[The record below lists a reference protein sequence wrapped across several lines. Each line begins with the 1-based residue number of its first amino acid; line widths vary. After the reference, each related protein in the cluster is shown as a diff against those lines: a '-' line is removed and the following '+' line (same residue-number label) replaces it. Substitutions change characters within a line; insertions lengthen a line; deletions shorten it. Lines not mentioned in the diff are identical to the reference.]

1 MGYQN
6 SSLKPIT
13 SLHQVLYSNTGPGLG
28 QMPPHPRDNY
38 PRRTE
43 VGLQTEHLSAVSQ
56 VAPHAA
62 PAGHQPGYL
71 AAQQGYGSGAQQNY
85 ATDKYFLERNL
96 EKLVAEQGVGG
107 VIGELTN
114 QMSPQQLEVLVRA
127 MKEKLASPDSRGSR
141 QPIDLATIGEISL
154 DKFLSQL
161 SLHQMNN
168 LADNNNLQ
176 PQQIQQQQQ
185 QVQQPPTLPMKQSKK
200 QRSASGSGAL
210 VSSMPDLSD
219 CHKSDTSSDDVQRG
233 AQARSPRHKPRK
245 SNLSGKQK
253 SKTDLSQAEG
263 GTGSVN
269 KVRFDP
275 AQVPERSPHSGR
287 HERESSERHR
297 RHRSSRHH
305 RHRDRHHRERSSSR
319 SRGQVPEVSRTGSLP
334 RSHSYSGRTGLAE
347 IYSNG
352 RVMEDDER
360 SECSTC
366 SSSSSDSDDPY
377 AYQLPPRRA
386 YGGVRIS
393 YVPNDRFALS
403 HRDHRHLSGR
413 RSLRT
418 FTPGPELSAAPPG
431 PGAQVRGHHLTH
443 PPPELHLGQ
452 AGGRRDTMS
461 QDRDKDKC
469 IIS

>member
-1 MGYQN
+1 
-6 SSLKPIT
+6 
-13 SLHQVLYSNTGPGLG
+13 
-28 QMPPHPRDNY
+28 
-38 PRRTE
+38 
-43 VGLQTEHLSAVSQ
+43 
-56 VAPHAA
+56 
-62 PAGHQPGYL
+62 
-71 AAQQGYGSGAQQNY
+71 
-85 ATDKYFLERNL
+85 
-96 EKLVAEQGVGG
+96 
-107 VIGELTN
+107 
-114 QMSPQQLEVLVRA
+114 
-127 MKEKLASPDSRGSR
+127 
-141 QPIDLATIGEISL
+141 
-154 DKFLSQL
+154 
-161 SLHQMNN
+161 
-168 LADNNNLQ
+168 
-176 PQQIQQQQQ
+176 
-185 QVQQPPTLPMKQSKK
+185 MKQSKK

-233 AQARSPRHKPRK
+233 QAQARSPRHKPRK
-245 SNLSGKQK
+245 SNLSGKQR
-253 SKTDLSQAEG
+253 SRTDLNQTERSEDR
-263 GTGSVN
+263 GTGTVN

-275 AQVPERSPHSGR
+275 AQVPERSPHTGR
-287 HERESSERHR
+287 HER

-305 RHRDRHHRERSSSR
+305 RHGHRDRHRERSSSR
-319 SRGQVPEVSRTGSLP
+319 SRSNVPEVSRTGSLP

-403 HRDHRHLSGR
+403 HQSHHHQARHLASGR
-413 RSLRT
+413 RSLRNY
-418 FTPGPELSAAPPG
+418 TPGPEMMSAAPAPPPG
-431 PGAQVRGHHLTH
+431 PGAQVRGHHLAH
-443 PPPELHLGQ
+443 PEAVMGHPAHL
-452 AGGRRDTMS
+452 RRDTMS